1 MFISNIT
8 KMGDWAQRRVEY
20 EPDQPEEAPQKSVWD
35 QDTQP
40 LMEIP
45 TMEVGEAHEPA
56 SNIAPPPQAV
66 AATIT
71 DISTLNKE
79 LQKNSIANNPEDGI
93 DLSLLTSVVK
103 PWSQVN
109 EMDEF
114 WDYAKLSIEVA
125 HAISKDEEELEV
137 DEDYE
142 KGAPLVKEF
151 I

>member
-1 MFISNIT
+1 
-8 KMGDWAQRRVEY
+8 MGDWAQRRVEY
-20 EPDQPEEAPQKSVWD
+20 EPDQPEAAPQQSGGSVWD
-35 QDTQP
+35 VDNQP

-45 TMEVGEAHEPA
+45 TMEVGDPQEPS

-125 HAISKDEEELEV
+125 HAIQQDEEELEV
-137 DEDYE
+137 DEDFQA
-142 KGAPLVKEF
+142 GAQAVKEF